1 MIFAA
6 EECWVRPNEF
16 IPERWYSRP
25 ELIKNKNAFVP
36 FSFGNAPVLLVK
48 VVFLVSCLVGASL
61 SATLGFEHL
70 KYIQL

>member
-1 MIFAA
+1 MHKLMCVAA

-36 FSFGNAPVLLVK
+36 FSIGKAESHLSCNHSRRIFGCLLLV
-48 VVFLVSCLVGASL
+48 
-61 SATLGFEHL
+61 
-70 KYIQL
+70 